1 MDVELAEIRDFLA
14 QHAPFDAL
22 PEEVLDGLP
31 ARCTL
36 RYARRGSAI
45 LRAGGRGD
53 RLWVVRS
60 GAVDITDE
68 GRLVDR
74 LGAGGCFGMSALVER
89 GPIRYDATA
98 REDSLL
104 ITLPQADFDEL
115 AAAHPAVAVHFAAT
129 HHGRIRTAL
138 GQLQQPRAGSA
149 VFRTA
154 VRDLLRSA
162 PVSTGPQTTI
172 AEAVRQMTEAGVS
185 SILVMEQGRLLGIL
199 TDRDLRRRV
208 VAAGTPTDRPV
219 REVMTLHPVTISSEA
234 LALEV
239 MLEMTGRNIH
249 HLPVVDAE
257 GEVVGLVTTTDLVRL
272 ERSNPVYLVT
282 DLAKAPDVEAVVG
295 LAARIPRI
303 IEQLV
308 SEDATA
314 EDVGRV
320 ATALTDAVTVRV
332 LQLAEAELGPAPA
345 AWAWVALG
353 SAAREEL
360 TLRGDQDHALVLAD
374 EADPED
380 PWWAAVAERVTAA
393 LEACG
398 LERCDGDVMATNPRW
413 RKRVPEWRAQFA
425 RWAHEP
431 QPDAVLWAAIFY
443 DMRAVHGDAD
453 LVARLREEVV
463 AMGARSDLLLAHLAG
478 QAARMR
484 PPIGFFRGFVLEDAG
499 EHRDTLDIKRGI
511 SAIVQLARVH
521 ALRAGATALP
531 TGARL
536 AAARAR
542 GVLAAESAVDLA
554 DAHELMSYLRLQH
567 QVAQV
572 RDGRRPDNHLDPE
585 LLSSLDRRHLRDAF
599 QIVRQ
604 AQHGLSTRLPQVT

>member
-1 MDVELAEIRDFLA
+1 ML
-14 QHAPFDAL
+14 H
-22 PEEVLDGLP
+22 
-31 ARCTL
+31 
-36 RYARRGSAI
+36 
-45 LRAGGRGD
+45 AGGRGD

-74 LGAGGCFGMSALVER
+74 VGAGGCFGMSALVER

-98 REDSLL
+98 REDSLF

-115 AAAHPAVAVHFAAT
+115 TRANPEVGVFFAAT

-138 GQLQQPRAGSA
+138 GQLQQPRTGSA

-154 VRDLLRSA
+154 VADLLRSA
-162 PVSTGPQTTI
+162 PVSTGPQVTI
-172 AEAVRQMTEAGVS
+172 AEAARRMTEAGVS
-185 SILVMEQGRLLGIL
+185 SILLMEEDRLVGIL

-219 REVMTLHPVTISSEA
+219 REVMTLDPVTISSQA

-257 GEVVGLVTTTDLVRL
+257 GQVVGLVTTTDLVRL

-282 DLAKAPDVEAVVG
+282 DLAKARDVDAVVG
-295 LAARIPRI
+295 LADRIPRI
-303 IEQLV
+303 VEQLV
-308 SEDATA
+308 TEDATA

-332 LQLAEAELGPAPA
+332 LELAEAELGPAPA
-345 AWAWVALG
+345 PWAWVALG

-360 TLRGDQDHALVLAD
+360 TLRGDQDHAMVLAD

-380 PWWAAVAERVTAA
+380 PWWGAVAERVTDA

-413 RKRVPEWRAQFA
+413 RKRVQDWQVQFA

-443 DMRAVHGDAD
+443 DMRAVHGDAE
-453 LVARLREEVV
+453 LVRRLRDEVV
-463 AMGARSDLLLAHLAG
+463 TRGSRSDLLLAHLAG

-542 GVLAAESAVDLA
+542 GVLAVESAVDLA

-585 LLSSLDRRHLRDAF
+585 SLSSLDRRHLRDAF

>member
-1 MDVELAEIRDFLA
+1 MDVELAEVRDFLA
-14 QHAPFDAL
+14 QHPPFDAL
-22 PEEVLDGLP
+22 PEEVLDRLP
-31 ARCTL
+31 ARCSL
-36 RYARRGSAI
+36 RYARRGSVV
-45 LRAGGRGD
+45 LHAGGRGD

-74 LGAGGCFGMSALVER
+74 VGAGGCFGMSALVER

-98 REDSLL
+98 REDSLF

-115 AAAHPAVAVHFAAT
+115 TRANPEVGVFFAAT

-138 GQLQQPRAGSA
+138 GQLQQPRTGSA

-154 VRDLLRSA
+154 VADLLRSA
-162 PVSTGPQTTI
+162 PVSTGPQVTI
-172 AEAVRQMTEAGVS
+172 AEAARRMTEAGVS
-185 SILVMEQGRLLGIL
+185 SILLMEEDRLVGIL

-219 REVMTLHPVTISSEA
+219 REVMTLDPVTISSQA

-257 GEVVGLVTTTDLVRL
+257 GQVVGLVTTTDLVRL

-282 DLAKAPDVEAVVG
+282 DLAKARDVDAVVG
-295 LAARIPRI
+295 LADRIPRI
-303 IEQLV
+303 VEQLV
-308 SEDATA
+308 TEDATA

-332 LQLAEAELGPAPA
+332 LELAEAELGPAPA
-345 AWAWVALG
+345 PWAWVALG

-360 TLRGDQDHALVLAD
+360 TLRGDQDHAMVLAD

-380 PWWAAVAERVTAA
+380 PWWGAVAERVTDA

-413 RKRVPEWRAQFA
+413 RKRVQDWQVQFA

-443 DMRAVHGDAD
+443 DMRAVHGDAE
-453 LVARLREEVV
+453 LVRRLRDEVV
-463 AMGARSDLLLAHLAG
+463 TRGSRSDLLLAHLAG

-542 GVLAAESAVDLA
+542 GVLAVESAVDLA

-585 LLSSLDRRHLRDAF
+585 SLSSLDRRHLRDAF